1 MGISVDSPEK
11 NTAMTEK
18 LLLPFPLLSDEE
30 GKVIKEYGVWDEK
43 GEISRTALF
52 VVGKDRQIL
61 YRYTGEDFADRPGDQ
76 ELFMALEIE
85 GEEQS

>member
-1 MGISVDSPEK
+1 MQHHSQIVGISVNSPQK
-11 NTAMTEK
+11 NIAMTEK

-52 VVGKDRQIL
+52 VVGKKC
-61 YRYTGEDFADRPGDQ
+61 ADPRP
-76 ELFMALEIE
+76 L
-85 GEEQS
+85 